1 MTILR
6 RTLSAALCGLLVTT
20 PVFAARTPKSQAIPP
35 KDAIRHVVIIFQE
48 NVSFDHYFATYPHAT
63 NPAGE
68 PAFTA
73 LPGTPQVDGLSGSLL
88 TANPNAS
95 NPGNGK
101 GAANP
106 FRLDRTQAVT
116 ADQEH
121 NYRAEEMAYDAG
133 KMDLFPKSVGAADG
147 PKIPGVK
154 TGIPSTTG
162 LTMGYYD
169 GNTVTAYWNYAQH
182 FAMSDHSFNTNFG
195 PSTPGVI
202 NLISGQTNGAI
213 NDQNADG
220 YLVAD
225 GNGGQTLI
233 GDADPAGDVCSS
245 TSDSLVHLTGPNIG
259 DKLSAANV
267 TWGFFE
273 GGFDLTAVNPNG
285 TTGCRRSTAGLAGGN
300 KRDYVPH
307 HQGFQYYTSTANPQ
321 HTRPSSVAA
330 IGTNNDGANHEYD
343 THDFFDAL
351 KAGNFPAVSFLK
363 APAYQDGHAGY
374 SDPLDEQ
381 AFVVNAINAL
391 EQSPDW
397 DHTAVIIAYDDSDG
411 WYDHLMAKIV
421 NGSESK
427 SDALDALGKCGDGS
441 TALPG
446 VNPATT
452 HAQGRCGYGPRLP
465 LIVVSPWAKAN
476 FVDHSVTDQTS
487 ILRFV
492 EDTFLDGQRLGA
504 GSFDVQAGSLNSMF
518 DFSKSKPK
526 NEKKLILNPDTGLV
540 QQGS

>member
-6 RTLSAALCGLLVTT
+6 RTLSTALCGILVTT
-20 PVFAARTPKSQAIPP
+20 PVYAARTPKSQALPA
-35 KDAIRHVVIIFQE
+35 KDAIRHVVVIFQE
-48 NVSFDHYFATYPHAT
+48 NVSFDHYFATYPHAA

-73 LPGTPQVDGLSGSLL
+73 LPGTPQIDGLSGALL

-95 NPGNGK
+95 NPGNGQ

-106 FRLDRTQAVT
+106 FRLDRAQAVT

-121 NYRAEEMAYDAG
+121 NYRAEQMAYDAG

-147 PKIPGVK
+147 PKVPGVK

-162 LTMGYYD
+162 LTLGYFD
-169 GNTVTAYWNYAQH
+169 GNTVTALWNYAQH

-220 YLVAD
+220 YLTPD
-225 GNGGQTLI
+225 GNGGSTLI
-233 GDADPAGDVCSS
+233 GDADPAGDICSS

-273 GGFDLTAVNPNG
+273 GGFDLTVVNANG
-285 TTGCRRSTAGLAGGN
+285 TTGCRRSTAGLAGQR
-300 KRDYVPH
+300 KRDYIPH
-307 HQGFQYYTSTANPQ
+307 HEGFQYYPSTANPQ
-321 HTRPSSVAA
+321 HARPTSVAA
-330 IGTNNDGANHEYD
+330 IGTNHDGANHQYD

-391 EQSPDW
+391 QQSPDW
-397 DHTAVIIAYDDSDG
+397 DQTAVIIAYDDSDG
-411 WYDHLMAKIV
+411 WYDHLMGKIV
-421 NGSESK
+421 NGSASK
-427 SDALDALGKCGDGS
+427 SDALDGPGKCADGS

-465 LIVVSPWAKAN
+465 LLVVSPWAKAN

-487 ILRFV
+487 VLRFV
-492 EDTFLDGQRLGA
+492 EDLFLNGQRLGA
-504 GSFDVQAGSLNSMF
+504 GSFDVQANSINTMF